1 MLYISKETIIAKHT
15 DKSRYKPEYIYDDVY
30 VDEERIVLS
39 KKNKLEKEIFDRELK
54 AAKRFSK
61 YFNCEVFLL
70 PEGDKQGNAIYI
82 EKNTNPDA
90 ITLGIFI
97 DFKQTKGTNTSIT
110 RQFERGIGQADAVL
124 LSFKHKVKI
133 SNIEKWINGKLKAMK
148 HNHDGFVV
156 IIENFEN
163 KYRVYEIK
171 EGKLSFE
178 KNFPLIARRL
188 SSSGN

>member
-1 MLYISKETIIAKHT
+1 M
-15 DKSRYKPEYIYDDVY
+15 
-30 VDEERIVLS
+30 
-39 KKNKLEKEIFDRELK
+39 K
-54 AAKRFSK
+54 AAQRFSIH
-61 YFNCEVFLL
+61 YNCEVFLL
-70 PEGDKQGNAIYI
+70 PEGDKQGNATYV

-124 LSFKHKVKI
+124 LSLTNEVKI
-133 SNIEKWINGKLKAMK
+133 NDIEKWLNGKLKAMK
-148 HNHDGFVV
+148 HSHEGFVIV
-156 IIENFEN
+156 IENCEN
-163 KYRVYEIK
+163 NYKTFTIK
-171 EGKLSFE
+171 EGKLFFE

>member
-1 MLYISKETIIAKHT
+1 MLYISKETIIAKYT

-54 AAKRFSK
+54 AAKRFSVH
-61 YFNCEVFLL
+61 FNCEVFLL
-70 PEGDKQGNAIYI
+70 PEGDKQGNAIY
-82 EKNTNPDA
+82 
-90 ITLGIFI
+90 
-97 DFKQTKGTNTSIT
+97 
-110 RQFERGIGQADAVL
+110 
-124 LSFKHKVKI
+124 
-133 SNIEKWINGKLKAMK
+133 
-148 HNHDGFVV
+148 HDGFVL
-156 IIENFEN
+156 IIENSEN

-171 EGKLSFE
+171 EGKLSLE

>member
-1 MLYISKETIIAKHT
+1 MCGNSREAIIAKYT
-15 DKSRYKPEYIYDDVY
+15 DKSRYKSEHIFGDVY

-39 KKNKLEKEIFDRELK
+39 KKNKVEKEIFNKELK
-54 AAKRFSK
+54 AAQRFSDH
-61 YFNCEVFLL
+61 YNCEVFLL
-70 PEGDKQGNAIYI
+70 PEGDKQGNAIYV

-124 LSFKHKVKI
+124 LSLTNEVKI
-133 SNIEKWINGKLKAMK
+133 NDIEKWLNGKLKAMK
-148 HNHDGFVV
+148 HSHEGFVIV
-156 IIENFEN
+156 IENCEN
-163 KYRVYEIK
+163 NYKTFTIK
-171 EGKLSFE
+171 EGKLFFE